1 MKSHAQTHRYK
12 ASEYL
17 REGAGFNLKKARK
30 KCRLSAKNK
39 KLNCQ
44 INFITE
50 KLKLNLKMC

>member
-1 MKSHAQTHRYK
+1 MHRHIAK
-12 ASEYL
+12 KTSEYL

-30 KCRLSAKNK
+30 KCRLSSK
-39 KLNCQ
+39 KKILNCQ